1 MLWASAIST
10 AERLDAAVAD
20 ALEQLDRQLDSR
32 VPDLVIAFVTS
43 AFGAEQVS
51 LRRLVQTR
59 WNDALL
65 FGCCA
70 SGVIGAGREVEQETA
85 VAISAAILPG
95 VELTPSHVEI
105 SDLPPQFAERAA
117 WESALHV
124 KAARHPQF
132 LLITD
137 PFTFSAEEVLPGL
150 DRAFPGSVKIGGLA
164 SGGRQPGSNLLYLDH
179 NTYRSGAIFLA
190 FSGNIQVDSI
200 VAQGCRPIGDPMF
213 VTACHGNLLR
223 ELDGHA
229 PRDVL
234 TALFDN
240 LSPRDRELVGHSL
253 SIGLAM
259 PGQGPS
265 MQPGDFLIRNVLGM
279 DPQTGSLWVGA
290 KLEANSIVQFHVRDA
305 LSSAQDL
312 ERALSRYRSEHY
324 ATPAGALL
332 FSCVGRGS
340 GFYGSPDHDSNALRR
355 SLGDLPIAGFFCSGE
370 IGPVQGFTQVH
381 GYTSAVAL
389 ISPKAAR
396 P

>member
-10 AERLDAAVAD
+10 AQRLDAAVAD
-20 ALEQLDRQLDSR
+20 ALDQIERQLDSQD
-32 VPDLVIAFVTS
+32 PDLVIAFVTS
-43 AFGAEQVS
+43 AFGAEQMS
-51 LRRLVQTR
+51 LRRLVQGR

-70 SGVIGAGREVEQETA
+70 SGVIGAGREIEQETG

-95 VELTPSHVEI
+95 VEVALTHVE
-105 SDLPPQFAERAA
+105 SSNLPPQFAERTA
-117 WESALHV
+117 WEAALQV
-124 KAARHPQF
+124 KAAKHPQF
-132 LLITD
+132 LLVTD
-137 PFTFSAEEVLPGL
+137 PFTFSAEEILPGL
-150 DRAFPGSVKIGGLA
+150 DRAFPGSLKVGGLA
-164 SGGRQPGSNLLYLDH
+164 SGGRQPGSNLLYLGH

-190 FSGNIQVDSI
+190 LSGNVHVDSI

-223 ELDGHA
+223 ELDGQA

-234 TALFDN
+234 SALFDN
-240 LSPRDRELVGHSL
+240 LSARDRELVGHSL
-253 SIGLAM
+253 SIGFAM
-259 PGQGPS
+259 PGQRPS
-265 MQPGDFLIRNVLGM
+265 VQAGDFLIRNVLGM

-305 LSSAQDL
+305 LSSAEDL
-312 ERALSRYRSEHY
+312 ERALSRYRAEHY
-324 ATPAGALL
+324 ITPAGALL

-340 GFYGSPDHDSNALRR
+340 GLYGSPDHDSNALRR
-355 SLGDLPIAGFFCSGE
+355 SLGDLPIVGFFCSGE